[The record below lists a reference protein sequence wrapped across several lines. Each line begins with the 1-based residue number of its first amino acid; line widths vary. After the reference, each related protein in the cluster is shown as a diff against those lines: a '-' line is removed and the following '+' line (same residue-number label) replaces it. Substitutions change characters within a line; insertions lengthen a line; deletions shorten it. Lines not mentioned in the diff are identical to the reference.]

1 MRRVVGWRAGALALL
16 AWGAV
21 HVQALAASDFTAEPA
36 SSPAALA
43 YAEHVLA
50 TGDHQALPFAIV
62 DKLAS
67 RILVYRADGTLAGS
81 STVLL
86 GRTKGDAIVPG
97 VGDRTQSK
105 QLSLADRTTPAGRF
119 LSEPGHNESGEAV
132 VWVDYDA
139 AFAIHRLRPGL
150 ASEKRAQRMTSGN
163 LLDKRISAGCVVV
176 PVAFYLDVVE
186 PVLGQHK
193 GIVYVMTED
202 GRGPM

>member
-1 MRRVVGWRAGALALL
+1 MALL

-21 HVQALAASDFTAEPA
+21 HIQALAVTETTTDAA
-36 SSPAALA
+36 SSAALA
-43 YAEHVLA
+43 YAEHVRA

-67 RILVYRADGTLAGS
+67 RILVYRADGSLAGS

-86 GRTKGDAIVPG
+86 GRTKGDAITPG
-97 VGDRTQSK
+97 VGERTQSK
-105 QLSLADRTTPAGRF
+105 QLRLADRTTPAGRF
-119 LSEPGHNESGEAV
+119 LSEPGHNASGEAV

-139 AFAIHRLRPGL
+139 AFAIHRLRPGP
-150 ASEKRAQRMTSGN
+150 AWERRAQRMASDN

-186 PVLGQHK
+186 PVLGQQK
-193 GIVYVMTED
+193 GVVYVMTED
-202 GRGPM
+202 GRSPM